1 MRAPDDGDEI
11 GRGRLFFFFKQVAG
25 LLCFVKM
32 WRSTETRQ
40 SSRVE
45 TEERIKLI
53 RFVAHLSLQ
62 VYRINIIIH
71 PFIFSR
77 SSNTVMPQNNKEN
90 TKEQSELNLP
100 VGAVIPR
107 PLYRQIPDRMDV
119 DATFCCCS
127 TSFFI
132 LWRILRCFSSR
143 LVCKECLFTLLRLAF
158 LSLEPS
164 WLFFSDVSHQ

>member
-25 LLCFVKM
+25 LLCFLKM
-32 WRSTETRQ
+32 WRSTERRQ
-40 SSRVE
+40 SPRVE
-45 TEERIKLI
+45 TEERRKLI

-71 PFIFSR
+71 PFIFSQ

-107 PLYRQIPDRMDV
+107 PLYQQIPDRMDV
-119 DATFCCCS
+119 ELMRPSAVVAHLSLSFDAFWDVFHLAWFVKS
-127 TSFFI
+127 AY
-132 LWRILRCFSSR
+132 LRCSA
-143 LVCKECLFTLLRLAF
+143 L
-158 LSLEPS
+158 PS
-164 WLFFSDVSHQ
+164 CH